1 MNRREALRQVAWL
14 MGGAISAPAV
24 LGVLQG
30 CSAKQSA
37 DWKPLFL
44 SEEQGAIVAELAE
57 LIIPRTD
64 TPGAKDVGVP
74 AFIDVMLKDV
84 YPKDDQDRFLAGL
97 QDFDD
102 EAQRLHDEP
111 FLKLSS
117 EERFELVSRL
127 HGSAAAEE
135 RESSL
140 PPARLE
146 RPFILMMRELTLLGF
161 FTSEAG
167 VQKVLQH
174 VPVPGSFQAC
184 VPLDQAGNGKA
195 WATDA
200 QLRF

>member
-1 MNRREALRQVAWL
+1 MNRREVLRQVAWL

-24 LGVLQG
+24 LGVLKG
-30 CSAKQSA
+30 CSAKQGS

-64 TPGAKDVGVP
+64 TPGAKDAGVP

-84 YPKDDQDRFLAGL
+84 YPKKDQDRFLAGL
-97 QDFDD
+97 KDFDE
-102 EAQRLHDEP
+102 EAKRLYDEP
-111 FLKLSS
+111 FLKLAAD
-117 EERFELVSRL
+117 ERFELVRRL
-127 HGSAAAEE
+127 HESAAAEE
-135 RESSL
+135 RELSPL
-140 PPARLE
+140 AQLE
-146 RPFILMMRELTLLGF
+146 RPFILMVRELTLLGF
-161 FTSEAG
+161 FTSEVG
-167 VQKVLQH
+167 VQKVLQY

-200 QLRF
+200 MLRF